1 MEAAE
6 QRPPQPGA
14 WLPPPADEAGAE
26 SGAAELM
33 RRVRRGRA
41 AEERWEGAEAEAA
54 RAARAVERGER
65 GEAGAVAE
73 LAAPASPDAAF
84 QLGFRRRRSL
94 SWPEESFLVAW
105 QEAGA
110 TRRRCVAVLI
120 AM

>member
-6 QRPPQPGA
+6 LRPPQPGA
-14 WLPPPADEAGAE
+14 WLAPPADEAGAE

-84 QLGFRRRRSL
+84 QLGFRRRV
-94 SWPEESFLVAW
+94 PEESFLVAW